1 MEVTA
6 MILRRASSVRRL
18 VVSSL
23 AAVLAALVVETGTL
37 VAAEPKACSAP
48 EYRQFD
54 FWAGDWDVYEAA
66 DRSKPVA
73 RVRVDSILD
82 GCVLREVYEGTNGLV
97 GQSFSIY
104 DGSRRLWHQTW
115 VTNRGQLVSLEGRFE
130 EGRMTLQGAVH
141 GPSPR
146 SGGTDEIWRG
156 IWIPEGGGVRETAQA
171 STDGGA
177 TWKPLFDLFFRRRP

>member
-1 MEVTA
+1 MD
-6 MILRRASSVRRL
+6 LRWASSVRSL

-23 AAVLAALVVETGTL
+23 AAVLAAFLVETGTL
-37 VAAEPKACSAP
+37 AAAEPRPCSAP

-54 FWAGDWDVYEAA
+54 FWAGDWDVYDAA
-66 DRSKPVA
+66 DRLKPVA

-82 GCVLREVYEGTNGLV
+82 GCVLREVYEGANGLV

-115 VTNRGQLVSLEGRFE
+115 VTNRGHLVSLEGRFE

-146 SGGTDEIWRG
+146 AGGTDEIWRG
-156 IWIPEGGGVRETAQA
+156 IWMPEAGGVRETAHA

-177 TWKPLFDLFFRRRP
+177 TWKPLFDLLFRRRP

>member
-1 MEVTA
+1 MKF
-6 MILRRASSVRRL
+6 RSRACVRRL
-18 VVSSL
+18 VLRSL
-23 AAVLAALVVETGTL
+23 AAGIGLGVWSGSV
-37 VAAEPKACSAP
+37 VAAKSKPCSAP

-54 FWAGDWDVYEAA
+54 FWEGDWEVYDAD

-73 RVRVDSILD
+73 RVRVESILD
-82 GCVLREVYEGTNGLV
+82 GCVLREIYEGGNGLV

-130 EGRMTLQGAVH
+130 AGRMTLEGAVH
-141 GPSPR
+141 GPSPG
-146 SGGTDEIWRG
+146 SGGNSEIWRG
-156 IWIPEGGGVRETAQA
+156 VWSPEAGGVRETAEA

-177 TWKPLFDLFFRRRP
+177 TWKPLFDLFFRRRRP